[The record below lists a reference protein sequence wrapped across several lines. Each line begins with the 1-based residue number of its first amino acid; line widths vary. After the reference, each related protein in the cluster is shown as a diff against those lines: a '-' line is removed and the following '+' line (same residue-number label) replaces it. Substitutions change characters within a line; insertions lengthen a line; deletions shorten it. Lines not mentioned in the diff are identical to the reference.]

1 MFYLHFLAAFEIAVI
16 RMSRYYDLS
25 QNAVLFSDVML
36 PMEAFLTTGD
46 TSEMRLVTQ
55 IFEFAKSIAE
65 MQLSEMAL
73 SLYCAYILLQE
84 DRPGLRNIDEI
95 KRLNQAVLQTL
106 QRELIQRPPPSAT
119 QQARTD
125 VSILTKL

>member
-1 MFYLHFLAAFEIAVI
+1 
-16 RMSRYYDLS
+16 
-25 QNAVLFSDVML
+25 ML

-84 DRPGLRNIDEI
+84 GRYPLITHSYNIF
-95 KRLNQAVLQTL
+95 
-106 QRELIQRPPPSAT
+106 
-119 QQARTD
+119 
-125 VSILTKL
+125 ILVFVKK

>member
-1 MFYLHFLAAFEIAVI
+1 MFAAAFEIAVI

-25 QNAVLFSDVML
+25 QNAVLFHDIML

-65 MQLSEMAL
+65 MQLSEMSL

-84 DRPGLRNIDEI
+84 GWYHLR
-95 KRLNQAVLQTL
+95 A
-106 QRELIQRPPPSAT
+106 
-119 QQARTD
+119 
-125 VSILTKL
+125 

>member
-1 MFYLHFLAAFEIAVI
+1 
-16 RMSRYYDLS
+16 
-25 QNAVLFSDVML
+25 ML

-84 DRPGLRNIDEI
+84 GWYPFI
-95 KRLNQAVLQTL
+95 KHSYCI
-106 QRELIQRPPPSAT
+106 LIFCEQV
-119 QQARTD
+119 D
-125 VSILTKL
+125 MKIK

>member
-1 MFYLHFLAAFEIAVI
+1 
-16 RMSRYYDLS
+16 MSRYYDLT
-25 QNAVLFSDVML
+25 QNAVLFHDIML

-84 DRPGLRNIDEI
+84 GKYAYYAFQIV
-95 KRLNQAVLQTL
+95 KHRLITKFY
-106 QRELIQRPPPSAT
+106 
-119 QQARTD
+119 
-125 VSILTKL
+125 SICSF

>member
-1 MFYLHFLAAFEIAVI
+1 MINRLFKYFSAAFEIAVI
-16 RMSRYYDLS
+16 RMSRYYDLT
-25 QNAVLFSDVML
+25 QNAVLFSDNML

-84 DRPGLRNIDEI
+84 GTCILSTNNI
-95 KRLNQAVLQTL
+95 T
-106 QRELIQRPPPSAT
+106 
-119 QQARTD
+119 
-125 VSILTKL
+125 

>member
-25 QNAVLFSDVML
+25 QNAVLFHDVML

-84 DRPGLRNIDEI
+84 GKFLSANI
-95 KRLNQAVLQTL
+95 
-106 QRELIQRPPPSAT
+106 
-119 QQARTD
+119 
-125 VSILTKL
+125 

>member
-1 MFYLHFLAAFEIAVI
+1 
-16 RMSRYYDLS
+16 
-25 QNAVLFSDVML
+25 ML

-73 SLYCAYILLQE
+73 SLYSAYILLQE
-84 DRPGLRNIDEI
+84 G
-95 KRLNQAVLQTL
+95 
-106 QRELIQRPPPSAT
+106 
-119 QQARTD
+119 
-125 VSILTKL
+125 